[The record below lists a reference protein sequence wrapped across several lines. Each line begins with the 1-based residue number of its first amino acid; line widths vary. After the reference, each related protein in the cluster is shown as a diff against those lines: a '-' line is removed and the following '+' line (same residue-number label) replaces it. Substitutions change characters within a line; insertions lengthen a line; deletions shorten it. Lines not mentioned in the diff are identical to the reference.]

1 LIEYEPKSKV
11 SAGTRLKL
19 SRVNHPSHCVEQDSR
34 LEAMRA
40 TVRELVGAADVVVVR
55 VREET
60 DDRTCRERFDD
71 RPQGSDADARIDQ

>member
-1 LIEYEPKSKV
+1 MGE
-11 SAGTRLKL
+11 
-19 SRVNHPSHCVEQDSR
+19 DSR

-40 TVRELVGAADVVVVR
+40 TVRELVSAADVVVVS

-71 RPQGSDADARIDQ
+71 LPQGSDADARIDQ